1 MLIRMLQSKLHRV
14 RATRADLHYEGSCG
28 IDAALLE
35 RARIREFQH
44 LEIYNIE
51 NGERFTTY
59 AIESPRGSGEI
70 CLNGAAARKVMVGDH
85 LIIAAYCEYT
95 EAELADHKPRVVLV
109 DENNSPIPTRQ
120 QAAHPQDL
128 G

>member
-35 RARIREFQH
+35 RASIREFQH

-59 AIESPRGSGEI
+59 AIEAPRGSGEI
-70 CLNGAAARKVMVGDH
+70 CLNGAAARKVMIGDH
-85 LIIAAYCEYT
+85 LIIATYCDYT
-95 EAELADHKPRVVLV
+95 TAELLDHRTRVVLV
-109 DENNSPIPTRQ
+109 DENNSPILTK
-120 QAAHPQDL
+120 
-128 G
+128 

>member
-14 RATRADLHYEGSCG
+14 RATRADLNYEGSCG
-28 IDAALLE
+28 IDESHLE

-59 AIESPRGSGEI
+59 ALKSPRGSGEI
-70 CLNGAAARKVMVGDH
+70 CLNGAAARKVMIGDR

-95 EAELADHKPRVVLV
+95 EAELLDHQPRIVLV
-109 DENNSPIPTRQ
+109 DENDKPIP
-120 QAAHPQDL
+120 A